1 MMKYIQSLNEL
12 DKELLNVAD
21 FEQFKKS
28 NRYPR
33 FYASHSIGNN
43 NALPPDLKNIK
54 FTTLKNIKSHITNKM
69 GHIQSRVY
77 LLNPHIGND
86 DFDVVLVSTRNEFDK
101 KWQDT
106 FELTGTVKLV
116 KTN

>member
-21 FEQFKKS
+21 FEQFKNS

-33 FYASHSIGNN
+33 FYAYSIGNN
-43 NALPPDLKNIK
+43 VSQPDLKNIK
-54 FTTLKNIKSHITNKM
+54 FTTLKNIKSHITNKI
-69 GHIQSRVY
+69 GYTQSRVY
-77 LLNPHIGND
+77 LLNPHIEND
-86 DFDVVLVSTRNEFDK
+86 DFDVVLVSTRNKADE
-101 KWQDT
+101 KWQDV

>member
-1 MMKYIQSLNEL
+1 MLKYIQTLNEL

-28 NRYPR
+28 NRFPR
-33 FYASHSIGNN
+33 FYAYCIGDNVT
-43 NALPPDLKNIK
+43 LPDLKNIK
-54 FTTLKNIKSHITNKM
+54 LTTLKNIKSHITNKM
-69 GHIQSRVY
+69 GHIQTRVY
-77 LLNPHIGND
+77 LLNPHIEDD

-101 KWQDT
+101 KWQDV
-106 FELTGTVKLV
+106 FEMTGTVKLV

>member
-33 FYASHSIGNN
+33 FYAYSIGNN
-43 NALPPDLKNIK
+43 NVLPPDFGDAKL
-54 FTTLKNIKSHITNKM
+54 TTLKNIKSHITNKM
-69 GHIQSRVY
+69 GHIQSRIY
-77 LLNPHIGND
+77 LLNPHKEND
-86 DFDVVLVSTRNEFDK
+86 DFDVVLVSIRNEFDK
-101 KWQDT
+101 KWQDV